1 MNRGKTQVL
10 LVYVGVGVPPPL
22 PSPIFEFVLLLP
34 RLCLLGVL
42 LRSINLDLGLIFFL
56 ILQISHALRFG

>member
-42 LRSINLDLGLIFFL
+42 LRVVDQDVGRIFFL
-56 ILQISHALRFG
+56 AQVLSMRSCCC